1 MQNIEY
7 NLLCVAVAYTRIQYI
22 AQRLDV
28 PSLSLLSM
36 WKRCRWLYYV
46 YFFFL
51 PHCLVKLKLIKFRHY
66 YVVRF
71 YSHEINKS
79 ACTIFNSAVLYKQ
92 KNKHSLYGRRK
103 SATGWVIEWQVKWNK
118 NTESAEHTQNVK
130 KRPKLMRI
138 VRAFVSLVEHIH
150 THTPFE
156 LWMNLNRLGLR
167 VFAFTVCLNTREIA
181 PILTPNR
188 PILGQVKIGWKIREI
203 CHEWFASVCR
213 CAGEIWK
220 VHSIFTCNFHNTNS
234 ITSHSHCINGNQVL
248 PFAEARRHALNSSVD
263 DDGREA
269 DGNKGRTV
277 CFYVI
282 ALIFL

>member
-1 MQNIEY
+1 MSDW
-7 NLLCVAVAYTRIQYI
+7 VAGEMKQKHRVSRTHT
-22 AQRLDV
+22 
-28 PSLSLLSM
+28 
-36 WKRCRWLYYV
+36 KRQEASEIDENCS
-46 YFFFL
+46 
-51 PHCLVKLKLIKFRHY
+51 C
-66 YVVRF
+66 VRF
-71 YSHEINKS
+71 
-79 ACTIFNSAVLYKQ
+79 ARWA
-92 KNKHSLYGRRK
+92 
-103 SATGWVIEWQVKWNK
+103 
-118 NTESAEHTQNVK
+118 HT
-130 KRPKLMRI
+130 
-138 VRAFVSLVEHIH
+138 H

>member
-1 MQNIEY
+1 MDEEKVRQDEWLSGRWNETKTQSQQNTHKTSRSVRNWWE
-7 NLLCVAVAYTRIQYI
+7 LFVRSF
-22 AQRLDV
+22 R
-28 PSLSLLSM
+28 SLS
-36 WKRCRWLYYV
+36 
-46 YFFFL
+46 
-51 PHCLVKLKLIKFRHY
+51 
-66 YVVRF
+66 
-71 YSHEINKS
+71 
-79 ACTIFNSAVLYKQ
+79 T
-92 KNKHSLYGRRK
+92 
-103 SATGWVIEWQVKWNK
+103 
-118 NTESAEHTQNVK
+118 
-130 KRPKLMRI
+130 
-138 VRAFVSLVEHIH
+138 H

-188 PILGQVKIGWKIREI
+188 PILGQVKIGRKIREI